1 MGGEIVQMA
10 AQGVGC
16 QQIVGVKKNQKISPR
31 HAYAG
36 VTRRREPLVFLMNIT
51 NGRTQ
56 PLGHYGGVVCR
67 TVVHD
72 NDFHRQPVFLLATN
86 AVDCFRQKMP
96 IVIARD
102 DD

>member
-10 AQGVGC
+10 AQGVGG
-16 QQIVGVKKNQKISPR
+16 QQIVGVKKNQKISLCR
-31 HAYAG
+31 AYAG
-36 VTRRREPLVFLMNIT
+36 VTRFGEPLVFLMNIT

-56 PLGHYGGVVCR
+56 PLGHDGGVVRR
-67 TVVHD
+67 TIVHD
-72 NDFHRQPVFLLATN
+72 NNFHCQLAAFLTKN
-86 AVDCFRQKMP
+86 AVNRFRQKMP